1 MPGAAGTR
9 TRWENVAVATKKRL
23 ADTAAR
29 KAVDSAM
36 LEIRASQERVAKA
49 DAELQRAART
59 TRRLGAA
66 DRPAATRRADRRAT
80 GAGSPDHHRRTLP
93 QLSNASTAAAVI
105 NVTETVYKDSTVQ
118 KATMMATFSGS
129 LADLQKYLNLLGA
142 QAARLAHPHP

>member
-1 MPGAAGTR
+1 M
-9 TRWENVAVATKKRL
+9 AVATKKRL

-49 DAELQRAART
+49 DAELQRALQRE
-59 TRRLGAA
+59 
-66 DRPAATRRADRRAT
+66 RRAASALQTVRLLQGVLTVVQLAQEV
-80 GAGSPDHHRRTLP
+80 RTIIDEPLP